1 MEKKTNVFGKNTGER
16 EREKERGWWKE
27 RKLKKQRRT
36 TWGLWHVKLLSWLP
50 CPPIAKTLME
60 CKSPMM
66 MMNGIGEDDEWESP
80 ITMNRVGEHEWKSA
94 MMMNGNRRQWWMES
108 MVTVMI
114 MNGNRR
120 WWWMEIGDDDDD
132 ESSSTEWSV
141 ATKLAGER
149 RSSDF

>member
-1 MEKKTNVFGKNTGER
+1 
-16 EREKERGWWKE
+16 
-27 RKLKKQRRT
+27 
-36 TWGLWHVKLLSWLP
+36 
-50 CPPIAKTLME
+50 
-60 CKSPMM
+60 
-66 MMNGIGEDDEWESP
+66 
-80 ITMNRVGEHEWKSA
+80 
-94 MMMNGNRRQWWMES
+94 MES